1 MGMNSEISTYTISVF
16 ELQEYNFDFGLTEYP
31 IWDEAYRPI
40 LNKAILD
47 FYMFREIGYA
57 NPQVWRQRLMNRMS
71 IIMRN
76 KYNELYKN
84 KAIPFNPLY
93 TMELYEEYTHKISND
108 GATNSNGEIN
118 YNTDGTNTTTRDEN
132 NTTDNVNNETN
143 TTANTNTQTT
153 NTDTINNQT
162 NNIATTDSTTND
174 SNNLGLTSQFPSE
187 EMTENDLTS
196 NLFIDNATKTTGK
209 TTAIGTSGVDT
220 TIVETIGVINALHG
234 TSGADN
240 TIHGTNKIDTVSHGT
255 NKIVNTGI
263 DKTVNTNVGTNNNN
277 MDESYNKKTYGS
289 ASDLSF
295 AHSMTQFK
303 DYVDRFDLDNQVI
316 AELKDLFMQVW

>member
-47 FYMFREIGYA
+47 FYMFREIGYV

-76 KYNELYKN
+76 KYNELYRN

-93 TMELYEEYTHKISND
+93 TMELYEEYTHKIANE
-108 GATNSNGEIN
+108 GTNSNNGQSDFT
-118 YNTDGTNTTTRDEN
+118 TDGTNKTTRDEINNTNNTNEQTTNN
-132 NTTDNVNNETN
+132 NTTNDQTN
-143 TTANTNTQTT
+143 HIDTTDTTT
-153 NTDTINNQT
+153 NNSD
-162 NNIATTDSTTND
+162 
-174 SNNLGLTSQFPSE
+174 NLGLTSQFPSE

-196 NLFIDNATKTTGK
+196 NLFIDNATKTKGN
-209 TTAIGTSGVDT
+209 TTVDGTSGVDN
-220 TIVETIGVINALHG
+220 VV
-234 TSGADN
+234 
-240 TIHGTNKIDTVSHGT
+240 HGTNDIINSGV
-255 NKIVNTGI
+255 
-263 DKTVNTNVGTNNNN
+263 DKTVSTTAGINNNT

-295 AHSMTQFK
+295 AHAMTQFK
-303 DYVDRFDLDNQVI
+303 DYVDMFDLDNQVI
-316 AELKDLFMQVW
+316 AELKDLFMQIW